1 MSTKEILKKI
11 AYEKLN
17 STNIADALG
26 KTGVLEGYVY
36 RGRGQVIVSGPA
48 RAFTAQNVGNYDLHK
63 FINTVNQ
70 GEIVFVDASVCMP
83 KSILGDMVCDYL
95 FGTKRIA
102 GLVVKGSIRDA
113 DQIYAKDYP
122 VWSHAT
128 NPVGVPNQP
137 LKKAGS
143 NKCEIDDGLLVC
155 DQSGVVY
162 VNKNIDHKLLIDNM
176 SFITIQEKIWDYC
189 INILGWS
196 TFETICEKKYLI
208 EKHQDST
215 LARLTRGLN
224 KFEFSNF
231 YGKETA

>member
-1 MSTKEILKKI
+1 MPTKELLKKI

-26 KTGVLEGYVY
+26 KTGVLEGYIY
-36 RGRGQVIVSGPA
+36 RGKGQVIVSGPA
-48 RAFTAQNVGNYDLHK
+48 RAFTCQNIGNYDLHK
-63 FINTVNQ
+63 FIHNVNQ
-70 GEIVFVDASVCMP
+70 GDVVFVDATICMP

-95 FGTKRIA
+95 FGTQKIA

-113 DQIYAKDYP
+113 DQIYAKNYP
-122 VWSHAT
+122 VWSLAT
-128 NPVGVPNQP
+128 NPVGVPNHP
-137 LKKAGS
+137 LKNLAI
-143 NKCEIDDGLLVC
+143 NICEIDDGVIVC

-162 VNKNIDHKLLIDNM
+162 VNKNIDHKKLLDNV

-196 TFETICEKKYLI
+196 TFETICEKKYL
-208 EKHQDST
+208 KKQHQDST

-224 KFEFSNF
+224 KFEFSDLYN
-231 YGKETA
+231 EELD